1 MQKKILLHGSIL
13 FCKEDIYHEPVLRI
27 FAFRKV

>member
-13 FCKEDIYHEPVLRI
+13 FCKEDVSHEPVLRI
-27 FAFRKV
+27 FAFRKM

>member
-13 FCKEDIYHEPVLRI
+13 FCKEDISHEPVLRI
-27 FAFRKV
+27 FASPKV

>member
-13 FCKEDIYHEPVLRI
+13 FCKEDVSHESVLRI
-27 FAFRKV
+27 FAFPKV